1 MKPTFNTPDWADTF
15 RYLYANKIKLF
26 GIPFAIAVVI
36 AIYTL
41 FIPNR
46 FTSTANLLP
55 SQRPSLGF
63 DLFSEEGGLQSLASS
78 VLGGESEESNR
89 YIILL
94 SSYSTSKKVIDR
106 FDLMQQYDVELV
118 KDAIDILAERT
129 TFESMEEGNFIIS
142 VQDESPE
149 QAKEMAEYYV
159 DILNE
164 LNTEIV
170 SKDARQYRQFIEKRY
185 NKSLQDIDSLKT
197 EIIDFQQENGVFQ
210 LPDQV
215 SEYFSLISGLTV
227 KQLEAEI
234 KLNLLDKTVQQQSNT
249 YQNAR
254 FQLETIREKLDE
266 VYSDTSSQ
274 NLILNFDNLS
284 ELGARYYE
292 LELSR
297 EIQTEIQKF
306 LLPIYEQAKMEE
318 AKSLP
323 IVSVVDEPHV
333 AEKKSYPSRSIIVII
348 SGISAFFLVLLYFIM
363 KFSWIKNQ
371 DYIEYLQNK

>member
-1 MKPTFNTPDWADTF
+1 MKPTFNTPDWAETF

-46 FTSTANLLP
+46 YTSTANLLP

-118 KDAIDILAERT
+118 KDAINMLEERT

-149 QAKEMAEYYV
+149 QAEEMAEYYV

-164 LNTEIV
+164 LNTQIV

-185 NKSLQDIDSLKT
+185 NKSIQDIDSLKV
-197 EIIDFQQENGVFQ
+197 EIIEFQQKYGVFQ

-215 SEYFSLISGLTV
+215 TEYFTLISGLTV
-227 KQLEAEI
+227 KQLEAEVE
-234 KLNLLDKTVQQQSNT
+234 LSLLEKTVQPQSGT
-249 YQNAR
+249 YQNTR
-254 FQLETIREKLDE
+254 FRLQAIREKLNQI
-266 VYSDTSSQ
+266 YSDTSRQ
-274 NLILNFDNLS
+274 NLILNFNNLS

-306 LLPIYEQAKMEE
+306 LLPLYEQAKMEE

-323 IVSVVDEPHV
+323 IVSIVDEPHV
-333 AEKKSYPSRSIIVII
+333 AEEKSYPRRSLIVIAT
-348 SGISAFFLVLLYFIM
+348 GISAFLIVLVYFILRFNFINNEEY
-363 KFSWIKNQ
+363 FS
-371 DYIEYLQNK
+371 YLRS